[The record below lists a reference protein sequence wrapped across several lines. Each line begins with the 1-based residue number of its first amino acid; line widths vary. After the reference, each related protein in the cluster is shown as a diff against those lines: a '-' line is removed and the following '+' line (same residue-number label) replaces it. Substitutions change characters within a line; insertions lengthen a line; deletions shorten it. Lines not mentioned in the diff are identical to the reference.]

1 MSGQYL
7 STFDSTMEKWNH
19 FIEVPPLLWPRR
31 NIIKIY
37 DRPHVPYSASHPISS
52 WYEINF
58 YEQFA
63 FPLLRFI
70 GRLKSYWNKCRV
82 SSQRIIFEN
91 IGFRDRPGKR
101 ESEGLKTLKLD
112 QLGNQRTSRLLFI
125 LFHTNNCIIVEMK
138 QIFFCYK

>member
-19 FIEVPPLLWPRR
+19 FIEVPPSPSPWPRR
-31 NIIKIY
+31 NIKIY
-37 DRPHVPYSASHPISS
+37 DRPHVPYSASSHPISS

-101 ESEGLKTLKLD
+101 ERLKDWRHWNLINLAINEQVD
-112 QLGNQRTSRLLFI
+112 YYLFYSVP
-125 LFHTNNCIIVEMK
+125 IIA
-138 QIFFCYK
+138 